1 MRLISERGREG
12 RIRWRP
18 YVGAAAAVA
27 AAATIGIAATD
38 TRSTWY
44 QRLSKPSWQPP
55 PWAFGATW
63 IPLYAG
69 IAWSGGR
76 AWSQADDGERMGL
89 ATALAVNLSLNA
101 AWSWVFF
108 VARSPRAGLAGAL
121 LLNASNLHRIPRA
134 ARSDL
139 HAAAALMPYAAWSAG
154 TSRGPSVLAIGDP
167 PRLNRAE

>member
-1 MRLISERGREG
+1 MRLISERGRGG

-18 YVGAAAAVA
+18 YAGAAAAVA
-27 AAATIGIAATD
+27 AAATIGIAAAD
-38 TRSTWY
+38 TRSAWY
-44 QRLSKPSWQPP
+44 QRLPKPSRQPP
-55 PWAFGATW
+55 PWAFSATR

-76 AWSQADDGERMGL
+76 AWCQAGHGERMAL

-101 AWSWVFF
+101 AWSWMFF

-121 LLNASNLHRIPRA
+121 LLNASNVHLIRRA

-139 HAAAALMPYAAWSAG
+139 HAAAALLPYAAWSWFASALNARIAHLN
-154 TSRGPSVLAIGDP
+154 SRP
-167 PRLNRAE
+167 